1 MRLLPLVAM
10 VGCACVGVFAQGTTK
25 QTPTPTQTPQ
35 QYVIRS
41 QPDAPLRIASA
52 QATWAIPGDQ
62 RGVQIY
68 IVVENVGQQA
78 VHAYTTRRD
87 GNTATEPKGCLGN
100 PALGVAGLLPG
111 EKRGTSTWEGVTHYE
126 PSPTI
131 WIDFVQFSDG
141 TRWGADE
148 CQTADWIDGSR
159 TGTVMLGDRLLAI
172 LREKGADELIG
183 LIKQQ
188 RQIPRTRGVES
199 EQLPVPA
206 PAGHS
211 PRWEEGYNGAAA
223 RLIQDVFDGYRRG
236 GAAEINRILMGVV
249 EPAKKQ
255 D

>member
-1 MRLLPLVAM
+1 ML
-10 VGCACVGVFAQGTTK
+10 GCACVGVFAQGTREK
-25 QTPTPTQTPQ
+25 IPIPATPTPQ
-35 QYVIRS
+35 QYVVRS

-52 QATWAIPGDQ
+52 QVTWAIPGDQ

-87 GNTATEPKGCLGN
+87 LNKATDPKGCLGN
-100 PALGVAGLLPG
+100 PRLGVAGLLPG
-111 EKRGTSTWEGVTHYE
+111 EKRGTSTWQGVSHSE
-126 PSPTI
+126 PAPLV
-131 WIDFVQFSDG
+131 WIDFVQFADG

-148 CQTADWIDGSR
+148 CQTADWIEGSR
-159 TGTVMLGDRLLAI
+159 TGTVMQRDQLMAI

-188 RQIPRTRGVES
+188 RQIMSRTQNLES
-199 EQLPVPA
+199 AQLSVPVPT
-206 PAGHS
+206 GHS
-211 PRWEEGYNGAAA
+211 RRWEEGFSGAAA

-236 GAAEINRILMGVV
+236 GAAEIDRVLMGVV
-249 EPAKKQ
+249 EPAVKE